1 MKKKYNWAMVS
12 VLTIIPILG
21 IFGTFIYSCYNGVIW
36 QEPVLMILGWWISGM
51 GITFGYHRL
60 FAHRSFEAHRIV
72 QFIAMLCGSSAL
84 QNTILKW
91 SSDHRLH
98 HKKLDTEEDP
108 YSITKGFFH
117 AHIGWVLE
125 DKPTDIAGVKDLERN
140 SIVMFQN
147 KYYWPIGIGLSFV
160 LPLIIGSFYGRPF
173 GGLLWGGF
181 LRVTLVHHFT
191 FFINSLCHFVGKRPF
206 KPNITARDSWW
217 LAYLTFGEGFHN
229 FHHKFQWDYRNGIRW
244 YDFDPGKW
252 VIKFLSFFKL
262 TAKIRKVDDHKIL
275 RARFN
280 GLKDNFQLYLSKI
293 PKQMKNT
300 YQDRFKKVQNQANQ
314 AYDAWQKF
322 EMNFKILK
330 SKGFEDKFE
339 KNRVYYKR
347 KILRMEYKSIL
358 VAISILLRSLK
369 LDILKAN
376 T

>member
-1 MKKKYNWAMVS
+1 MIF
-12 VLTIIPILG
+12 VLTVIPIIG
-21 IFGTFIYSCYNGVIW
+21 IIGTIIYSYYNGVVW
-36 QEPVLMILGWWISGM
+36 QEPTLMILCWWISGM

-60 FAHRSFEAHRIV
+60 FAHRSFEANPIV

-125 DKPTDIAGVKDLERN
+125 DKPTDIVGVKDLERN
-140 SIVMFQN
+140 PIVMFQN

-252 VIKFLSFFKL
+252 TIKFLSFFKL
-262 TAKIRKVDDHKIL
+262 TTQIRKVDEHKIL
-275 RARFN
+275 KARFN
-280 GLKDNFQLYLSKI
+280 GLKENFQLYFSKF
-293 PKQMKNT
+293 PKHIRDI
-300 YQDRFKKVQNQANQ
+300 YEGRFEEVQNQANQ
-314 AYDAWQKF
+314 VYEAWQ
-322 EMNFKILK
+322 
-330 SKGFEDKFE
+330 GFENNFMKIMFLKIEKFSH
-339 KNRVYYKR
+339 KT
-347 KILRMEYKSIL
+347 
-358 VAISILLRSLK
+358 RS
-369 LDILKAN
+369 
-376 T
+376 

>member
-1 MKKKYNWAMVS
+1 MIF
-12 VLTIIPILG
+12 VLTVIPIIG
-21 IFGTFIYSCYNGVIW
+21 IIGTIIYSYYNGVVW
-36 QEPVLMILGWWISGM
+36 QEPTLMILGWWISGM

-60 FAHRSFEAHRIV
+60 FAHRSFEAHPIV

-125 DKPTDIAGVKDLERN
+125 DKPTDIVGVKDLERN
-140 SIVMFQN
+140 PIVMFQN

-160 LPLIIGSFYGRPF
+160 LPIIIGFLYGRPF

-252 VIKFLSFFKL
+252 IIKFLSFFKL
-262 TAKIRKVDDHKIL
+262 TTKIRKVDEHKIL

-280 GLKDNFQLYLSKI
+280 SLKSNFQLYFSKI

-300 YQDRFKKVQNQANQ
+300 YQERFKKIQNQANKT
-314 AYDAWQKF
+314 YDVWLKF

-330 SKGFEDKFE
+330 SKGFGNKFE

-358 VAISILLRSLK
+358 VATSILLRSLK

>member
-1 MKKKYNWAMVS
+1 MIF
-12 VLTIIPILG
+12 VLTVIPIIG
-21 IFGTFIYSCYNGVIW
+21 IIGTIIYSYYNGVVW
-36 QEPVLMILGWWISGM
+36 QEPTLMILCWWVSGM

-60 FAHRSFEAHRIV
+60 FAHRSFEAHPIV

-91 SSDHRLH
+91 SSDHRMH

-125 DKPTDIAGVKDLERN
+125 DKPTDIVGVKDLERN
-140 SIVMFQN
+140 PIVMFQN

-252 VIKFLSFFKL
+252 AIKFLSFFKL
-262 TAKIRKVDDHKIL
+262 TTKIRKVDDYKIL

-280 GLKDNFQLYLSKI
+280 GLKDNFQLYLSKT
-293 PKQMKNT
+293 PEQMKNT

-330 SKGFEDKFE
+330 SKGFRDKFE
-339 KNRVYYKR
+339 KNKVYYKR

-358 VAISILLRSLK
+358 VATSILLRSLK

-376 T
+376 I